1 MTNAKAYNTPAVKIA
16 NFAAYLETPDGF
28 AAMLVARRDLHLSEM
43 SATNLVFA
51 AWLSSETTTETET
64 KTETENPE
72 WEK

>member
-28 AAMLVARRDLHLSEM
+28 AAMIVARRDLHLSEM
-43 SATNLVFA
+43 SATNLVFD
-51 AWLSSETTTETET
+51 AWLNSEYVPETE
-64 KTETENPE
+64 TETENPE